1 MAESRPRSR
10 RGITRIEGVT
20 RPGPNPWWGYA
31 GSALLVGSTLAVLKL
46 FPRMTDASIALLLLL
61 SVFLSAWLW
70 ESGPGVLAA
79 VLATLG
85 LNYFVLPPLH
95 TFSIQDEQNVAA
107 LIVFLIS
114 GLLIGRLSAVGRERL
129 RLVEAERADLAS
141 LTQLSQAFFS
151 DTLRDSLLEV
161 ATERLRT
168 ALQAQRVSIRLAGA
182 GGTLASG
189 TGPFSDHRQDL
200 AERAFRQGTAVALPS
215 PLGGTDI
222 YLPIPVGVQRAGVL
236 IARGMRSSDRMAQ
249 GCAVLLGLSL
259 ERERLL
265 RLELEAEETKV
276 SDQMKSTLLA
286 ALAHDLKTP
295 VAAARGAIENWA
307 DEAGPSE
314 GSRLAVEEL
323 QTLTRRIGELMDV
336 VRLDSGAAR
345 PRREIVT
352 AAAIIEAALAR
363 FSDALSKNPLAV
375 DVPVEEL
382 RVQVDPS
389 QITEAL
395 GHGLEN
401 AARYSPPGSE
411 IAVSAA
417 ASNGSVVLRVAD
429 RGPGIPWSDR
439 KRVLERFVRL
449 PAAAVL
455 PGTGLG
461 LSIARSLVEL
471 NGGRLRL
478 AESAAGG
485 TLFEIELPGAEA

>member
-1 MAESRPRSR
+1 M
-10 RGITRIEGVT
+10 T
-20 RPGPNPWWGYA
+20 RPGPNLWWGYG
-31 GSALLVGSTLAVLKL
+31 GSALLVGLTLGGLKL

-85 LNYFVLPPLH
+85 LNFFVFPPLH
-95 TFSIQDEQNVAA
+95 TFVIEDEQNVAA

-129 RLVEAERADLAS
+129 RLVEAERADLAN

-151 DTLRDSLLEV
+151 DTLRDALPDV
-161 ATERLRT
+161 AAERLRG
-168 ALQAQRVSIRLAGA
+168 ALQAQRVSIQLAGP
-182 GGTLASG
+182 GGALASG
-189 TGPFSDHRQDL
+189 GSASDSDARKDL
-200 AERAFRQGTAVALPS
+200 AERAFRQGKAVAMPS

-222 YLPIPVGVQRAGVL
+222 YIPVPIGVQRAGVL

-249 GCAVLLGLSL
+249 GCAILVGLSL

-265 RLELEAEETKV
+265 RLELEAEEAKA
-276 SDQMKSTLLA
+276 SDQMKSTLLV

-307 DEAGPSE
+307 EEAGPSE
-314 GSRLAVEEL
+314 GSRIAVDEIR
-323 QTLTRRIGELMDV
+323 TLTRRIGELMDV
-336 VRLDSGAAR
+336 VRLDSGVAR

-363 FSDALSKNPLAV
+363 FADALSANLLTV
-375 DVPVEEL
+375 DLSGEDLE
-382 RVQVDPS
+382 VQVDPS

-401 AARYSPPGSE
+401 AARYSPSGSE
-411 IAVSAA
+411 IQVSAG
-417 ASNGSVVLRVAD
+417 ASNGAVFLRVAD
-429 RGPGIPWSDR
+429 RGPGIPPSER
-439 KRVLERFVRL
+439 ERVLERFVRL
-449 PAAAVL
+449 PSATAV

-461 LSIARSLVEL
+461 LSIARSLVEM
-471 NGGRLRL
+471 NGGRLKL
-478 AESAAGG
+478 AESAGGG
-485 TLFEIELPGAEA
+485 TLFEIELPAAAA

>member
-1 MAESRPRSR
+1 MKLSGKKA
-10 RGITRIEGVT
+10 
-20 RPGPNPWWGYA
+20 WGYA
-31 GSALLVGSTLAVLKL
+31 GSALLVGLTLGALTL
-46 FPRMTDASIALLLLL
+46 FPRMTEASIALLLLL

-79 VLATLG
+79 ALATLG

-95 TFSIQDEQNVAA
+95 TFSIEGEENVAA
-107 LIVFLIS
+107 LVVFLIS
-114 GLLIGRLSAVGRERL
+114 GLLIGRLSAIGRERL

-161 ATERLRT
+161 SAGRLRV
-168 ALQAQRVSIRLAGA
+168 ALQAQRVSILLAGPHGLLSPETPPSA
-182 GGTLASG
+182 DDPERNLA
-189 TGPFSDHRQDL
+189 Q
-200 AERAFRQGTAVALPS
+200 RAFRQGQAIETAS
-215 PLGGTDI
+215 SLGGSDLYI
-222 YLPIPVGVQRAGVL
+222 PIPIGVRRAGAL
-236 IARGMRSSDRMAQ
+236 IVRGMLSSGRMAQ
-249 GCAVLLGLSL
+249 GCAILVGLAL

-265 RLELEAEETKV
+265 RLELEAEETKA

-307 DEAGPSE
+307 EEAGPTD
-314 GSRLAVEEL
+314 GSRLALEEIR
-323 QTLTRRIGELMDV
+323 TLTRRIGELMDV
-336 VRLDSGAAR
+336 VRVDSGVAK

-363 FSDALSKNPLAV
+363 FSEALSANALAV
-375 DVPVEEL
+375 EVPVVDL
-382 RVQVDPS
+382 KVDVDPS

-401 AARYSPPGSE
+401 AARYSPSGSE
-411 IAVSAA
+411 IAVSVAG
-417 ASNGSVVLRVAD
+417 SNGVVVLRVAD
-429 RGPGIPWSDR
+429 RGPGIPPSER
-439 KRVLERFVRL
+439 ERVLERFVRL
-449 PAAAVL
+449 SSASDV

-461 LSIARSLVEL
+461 LSIARSLVEI

-485 TLFEIELPGAEA
+485 TLFEIELPAAAV